1 MLPNRSSAFF
11 VPSIRYSVEL
21 RMVLPIFYESHQIF
35 FPDFV
40 APGFLPRINAR
51 QLSAFQI
58 IECCSFAAMAKQAH
72 LFLSQNIRHFW
83 PINVI
88 VFHNIHLCHLFG
100 GRHLCMLC
108 CSNIVLTFLTRIL
121 TKLPKSAHFWL
132 SFEPLEKSSFFKGE
146 CQNTLIQLW
155 FWADKTA
162 WKRYEKT
169 TKIIMVEKTRNQ
181 FASNRTCVRIPPTP
195 PKKSSKL
202 KGLLDFPFL
211 SDSLNFP
218 IFALERR

>member
-11 VPSIRYSVEL
+11 VPSLRYSVEL
-21 RMVLPIFYESHQIF
+21 GMVLPIFYESHQIF

-72 LFLSQNIRHFW
+72 LFLSQNIRHFR

-88 VFHNIHLCHLFG
+88 DFHNIHLCHLFG

-132 SFEPLEKSSFFKGE
+132 SFEPPEKSSFFQGWMPKHLDTAMVLGG
-146 CQNTLIQLW
+146 QNSLKAIR
-155 FWADKTA
+155 KNHKSHNG
-162 WKRYEKT
+162 WKDSKSVWEHSH
-169 TKIIMVEKTRNQ
+169 EG
-181 FASNRTCVRIPPTP
+181 SNPSRCA
-195 PKKSSKL
+195 KKRQGSS
-202 KGLLDFPFL
+202 
-211 SDSLNFP
+211 
-218 IFALERR
+218 

>member
-1 MLPNRSSAFF
+1 MRVSAPAMASRPMKASSWHCHKKQNF
-11 VPSIRYSVEL
+11 SSSV
-21 RMVLPIFYESHQIF
+21 M
-35 FPDFV
+35 
-40 APGFLPRINAR
+40 
-51 QLSAFQI
+51 
-58 IECCSFAAMAKQAH
+58 ECCSFAAMAKQAH
-72 LFLSQNIRHFW
+72 LFLSQDIRHFR

-100 GRHLCMLC
+100 GRHLRMLC

-155 FWADKTA
+155 FRADKTA

-169 TKIIMVEKTRNQ
+169 TKAIMVEKTRNARWLWP
-181 FASNRTCVRIPPTP
+181 FSP
-195 PKKSSKL
+195 L
-202 KGLLDFPFL
+202 KILDL
-211 SDSLNFP
+211 
-218 IFALERR
+218 

>member
-11 VPSIRYSVEL
+11 VPSLRYSVEL
-21 RMVLPIFYESHQIF
+21 GMVLPIFYESHQIF

-58 IECCSFAAMAKQAH
+58 IERCSFAAMAKQAH
-72 LFLSQNIRHFW
+72 LFLSKNIRHFR

-88 VFHNIHLCHLFG
+88 DFHNIHLCHLFG

-169 TKIIMVEKTRNQ
+169 TKVIMVEKTRN
-181 FASNRTCVRIPPTP
+181 AVGRLKPTREFESLHLRHR
-195 PKKSSKL
+195 KSL
-202 KGLLDFPFL
+202 
-211 SDSLNFP
+211 
-218 IFALERR
+218 

>member
-11 VPSIRYSVEL
+11 VPSLRYSVEL
-21 RMVLPIFYESHQIF
+21 GMVLPIFYESHQIF

-40 APGFLPRINAR
+40 TPGFLPRINAR

-88 VFHNIHLCHLFG
+88 DFHNIHLCHLFG
-100 GRHLCMLC
+100 GRRLCMLC

-155 FWADKTA
+155 FWADKAA

-169 TKIIMVEKTRNQ
+169 TKVIMVEKTRN
-181 FASNRTCVRIPPTP
+181 
-195 PKKSSKL
+195 
-202 KGLLDFPFL
+202 FL
-211 SDSLNFP
+211 
-218 IFALERR
+218 

>member
-11 VPSIRYSVEL
+11 VPSLRYSVEL

-58 IECCSFAAMAKQAH
+58 IERCSFAAMAKQAH
-72 LFLSQNIRHFW
+72 LFLSKNIRHFR

-88 VFHNIHLCHLFG
+88 DFHNIHLCHLFG

-132 SFEPLEKSSFFKGE
+132 SFEPLEKSSFFQGRMPKHLDTAMVLGG
-146 CQNTLIQLW
+146 QNILKAIR
-155 FWADKTA
+155 KNHKSHNG
-162 WKRYEKT
+162 WKD
-169 TKIIMVEKTRNQ
+169 
-181 FASNRTCVRIPPTP
+181 
-195 PKKSSKL
+195 SKCRRP
-202 KGLLDFPFL
+202 KGL
-211 SDSLNFP
+211 
-218 IFALERR
+218 

>member
-1 MLPNRSSAFF
+1 MTSILRLFQSA
-11 VPSIRYSVEL
+11 V
-21 RMVLPIFYESHQIF
+21 
-35 FPDFV
+35 
-40 APGFLPRINAR
+40 
-51 QLSAFQI
+51 SAQGSWRAI
-58 IECCSFAAMAKQAH
+58 IECCSFAAMAKQTH
-72 LFLSQNIRHFW
+72 LFLSKNIRHFR

-88 VFHNIHLCHLFG
+88 DFHNIHLCHLFG

-169 TKIIMVEKTRNQ
+169 TKVIMVEKTRNFSRDWQ
-181 FASNRTCVRIPPTP
+181 IALLDSPVNTASNR
-195 PKKSSKL
+195 
-202 KGLLDFPFL
+202 
-211 SDSLNFP
+211 N
-218 IFALERR
+218 